1 MVFSSPVFLFVFLP
15 FVFLVNKALPVKLR
29 NIFLLIMSLIFYA
42 WGEPVYVLLMILSVF
57 VNYMLALAMG
67 DRETRKGS
75 ARLWLVLCVIFNIGM
90 LMVFKYAN
98 FMVDNVNGLLGTS
111 LLIPVIRLPIGI
123 SFFTFQAM
131 SYTLD
136 VFMGGTKPQ
145 KNPGH
150 VLLYVSLFPQLIAG
164 PIVLYSDVEKQLD
177 YRVENMEKTV
187 AGLKRFSVG
196 LGKKVLIANAM
207 GSVADKVFA
216 LQGSE
221 VNSAIA
227 WLGAIAYSLQIYFD
241 FSGYSDMAIGLGK
254 MIGFDFKENFNYP
267 YISRSIKEF
276 WNRWHISLST
286 WFKQYLYI
294 PLGGN
299 RKGSVRT
306 LINLLIVFFCTGLW
320 HGAQWT
326 FVVWGLYH
334 GFFIIMERIGV
345 INPEKWKWKF
355 LGQIYTVL
363 VAVTAFVIFRA
374 TTFQQGFSMLGSMF
388 AGWKMTPAMLSFLCA
403 TLTPSVILFL
413 VAGILGATDL
423 PKKLAGKVAGKLKS
437 HEALIETVSM
447 VAAFA
452 VFALCALSLSST
464 AYNPFI
470 YFRF

>member
-1 MVFSSPVFLFVFLP
+1 MVFSSPVFLFAFLP

-42 WGEPVYVLLMILSVF
+42 WGEPIYVLLMLLSVF
-57 VNYMLALAMG
+57 VNYTLALAMG
-67 DRETRKGS
+67 DKETRKGS
-75 ARLWLVLCVIFNIGM
+75 ARLWLVLCVVFNIGM
-90 LMVFKYAN
+90 LVVFKYSN
-98 FMVDNVNGLLGTS
+98 FMVNNVNGIFGTT
-111 LLIPVIRLPIGI
+111 LMIPLIRLPIGI

-131 SYTLD
+131 SYSLD

-177 YRVENMEKTV
+177 FRTENMEKTV

-207 GSVADKVFA
+207 GGVADKVFA

-221 VNSAIA
+221 VNVAIA
-227 WLGAIAYSLQIYFD
+227 WLGAITYSLQIYFD

-276 WNRWHISLST
+276 WTRWHISLST

-299 RKGSVRT
+299 RNGSFRT
-306 LINLLIVFFCTGLW
+306 VLNLLIVFFCTGLW

-334 GFFIIMERIGV
+334 GLFIMLERVGV
-345 INPEKWKWKF
+345 LKPEKWKWKF

-374 TTFQQGFSMLGSMF
+374 ETFRQGFSMLGSMF
-388 AGWKMTPAMLSFLCA
+388 AGWKMTPAMLSFLFA

-413 VAGILGATDL
+413 VIGILGATDL
-423 PKKLAGKVAGKLKS
+423 PKKLAGKVAGKLAS
-437 HEALIETVSM
+437 HEILVETISM
-447 VAAFA
+447 TAAIA

>member
-57 VNYMLALAMG
+57 VNYGLALAMG

-131 SYTLD
+131 SYSLD

-254 MIGFDFKENFNYP
+254 MIGFEFKENFNYP

-306 LINLLIVFFCTGLW
+306 IINLLIVFFCTGLW

-374 TTFQQGFSMLGSMF
+374 TTFKQGFSMLGSMF

-413 VAGILGATDL
+413 IVGILGATDL